1 MIPEEHRSAII
12 QDGICFIQSITKCYG
27 SETGMELW
35 DKIAEVLDPSV
46 KGDIF
51 FAMITGEI
59 GDKLRVSISLWNKQ
73 NTYPVHK
80 VSMIKAVRQASGL
93 DLKSAKD
100 LVERLADK
108 PGVRE
113 DIIIPDRA
121 QYAACKQ
128 ELINAGFTV

>member
-1 MIPEEHRSAII
+1 MIPAEHRSDII
-12 QDGICFIQSITKCYG
+12 QDGICFMKSITKCYG
-27 SETGMELW
+27 SEAGMELW

-51 FAMITGEI
+51 FAMITGEFGEKVRI
-59 GDKLRVSISLWNKQ
+59 SISPYSKQ
-73 NTYPVHK
+73 NVYPAHK
-80 VSMIKAVRQASGL
+80 VSMIKSIRQATGI

-100 LVERLADK
+100 LVERLANS